1 MSDSDLRLLIRLFNK
16 FIYFYGDIGEPE
28 RTELLAVLQLITFVR
43 YDENNLDNF
52 VGCPD
57 D

>member
-1 MSDSDLRLLIRLFNK
+1 MSDSDLGLLIRLFNK

-28 RTELLAVLQLITFVR
+28 HTELLEVLQFIIFIR
-43 YDENNLDNF
+43 SDENFLDNF